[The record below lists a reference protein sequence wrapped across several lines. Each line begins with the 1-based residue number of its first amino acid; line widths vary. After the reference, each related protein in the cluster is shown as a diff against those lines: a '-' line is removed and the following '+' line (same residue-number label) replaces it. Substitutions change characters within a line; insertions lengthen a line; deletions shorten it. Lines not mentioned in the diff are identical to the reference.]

1 MWYVANRNQRRKSD
15 PEKGEKVLRNKI
27 QKAVEEAYRQGIN
40 EGVLPDLTLP
50 ASHQVVPPKQ
60 ELHGDFASNLALITA
75 SEAKRSPRELAG
87 CLAKILETNPLFN
100 KIEVAGPGFLNFFVA
115 TTWCQENLRTIWE
128 AGDSYGESKAGNGQL
143 VQVEF
148 VSANPTGPLHVG
160 HGRGAAVGDSLA
172 RVLNTAGFSV
182 EREYYIN
189 DIGNQM
195 RTLGA
200 SVYLR
205 YLEHFGHDVEFPKE
219 YYQGDYIR
227 NIAASIASGEGN
239 KYLNI
244 PLESCLT
251 FFIDTAVEI
260 IASDIRKDLEEFR
273 VHYDNWFSEKTL
285 HESGLVDRTI
295 SELKDKGYMFE
306 EEGALWFRA
315 TALGDEKDRVV
326 KRSNGVLTY
335 FASDIAYHRHKLERG
350 YDLLVD
356 IWGADHH
363 GYVARVK
370 AAIKALGYQKDKL
383 EVLLVQLVN
392 LLEGGKIKAMS
403 TRSGEF
409 VTLREVLDDVGSDA
423 ARFIFLTRRC
433 DSHLDFDLDLAR
445 SQNQENP
452 VYYVQYA
459 HARLSSVFRNAGE
472 QEVSLAKPQ
481 DIDISLLS
489 TPEDIKLLKQ
499 LDAFPCLV
507 ADAALALEPHRVS
520 YYLTELAG
528 QLHGYYT
535 RHRFITDDPDL
546 TQARLLLADVTK
558 RVFRKG
564 LGLLGVSAPEKM

>member
-1 MWYVANRNQRRKSD
+1 
-15 PEKGEKVLRNKI
+15 VLRNNI
-27 QKAVEEAYRQGIN
+27 QKVIEEAFRQGIA
-40 EGVLPDLTLP
+40 EGVLPDVPIP
-50 ASHQVVPPKQ
+50 ASHQIVSPKQ
-60 ELHGDFASNLALITA
+60 EVHGDFASNLALITA
-75 SEAKRSPRELAG
+75 SEAKRSPRDLAG
-87 CLAKILETNPLFN
+87 CLAKILEVNPLFH
-100 KIEVAGPGFLNFFVA
+100 KVEVAGPGFLNFFVA
-115 TTWCQENLRTIWE
+115 ATWWQENLRTIWG
-128 AGDSYGESKAGNGQL
+128 AGDSYGESLTGNGQL
-143 VQVEF
+143 VHLEF

-172 RVLNTAGFSV
+172 RVLKAAGFSV
-182 EREYYIN
+182 ETEYYIN

-195 RTLGA
+195 RTLGT

-205 YLEHFGHDVEFPKE
+205 YLEHFGHDVEFPKD
-219 YYQGDYIR
+219 YYQGDYIHD
-227 NIAASIASGEGN
+227 IASIIVSREGN
-239 KYLNI
+239 KYLDT

-260 IASDIRKDLEEFR
+260 ISSDIRKDLEEFR
-273 VHYDNWFSEKTL
+273 VHYDNWFSERTL
-285 HESGLVDRTI
+285 HDSGLVDKTI
-295 SELKDKGYMFE
+295 SELQDKGYMFE
-306 EEGALWFRA
+306 EEGALWFKA

-370 AAIKALGYQKDKL
+370 AIIKALGYQEDKL
-383 EVLLVQLVN
+383 QVLLVQLVN

-403 TRSGEF
+403 TRAGEF

-445 SQNQENP
+445 RQSQENP

-459 HARLSSVFRNAGE
+459 HARLSSVFRNAVE
-472 QEVSLAKPQ
+472 QGISLAEPQ
-481 DIDISLLS
+481 DIDISLLN

-499 LDAFPCLV
+499 LDALPCLV
-507 ADAALALEPHRVS
+507 ADAALALEPYRVS
-520 YYLTELAG
+520 YYLTKLAG

-535 RHRFITDDPDL
+535 RHRFITDNPDL
-546 TQARLLLADVTK
+546 TQARLLLAHVT
-558 RVFRKG
+558 RIVFRKG
-564 LGLLGVSAPEKM
+564 LELLGVSAPEKM